1 LIRVAS
7 ELSSIKFATRRVILC
22 EGEGDCSF
30 FRHLIAKRNLPAFDI
45 FCPRRPYTEDGAVQ
59 GYDDM
64 LTVFTA
70 GQGFSDLIGI
80 LVQGDND
87 HDAAIKFQAIA
98 GKIAEAEGYVA
109 PHNPLEVAR
118 AVNRPPVVVMM
129 MPWVNE
135 PGCLETLCLP
145 SAEAAFPEV
154 KKCVDKQ
161 YECANISTWDIAKQH
176 KMRLR
181 MIASTCKTDPYTSL
195 VHAWSRTENLIPLDH
210 ACFQRIVDFL
220 ANFDTYITT
229 H

>member
-1 LIRVAS
+1 VAS
-7 ELSSIKFATRRVILC
+7 ELSTIKFATSRVILC

-30 FRHLIAKRNLPAFDI
+30 FRHLIAKRALPAFDI
-45 FCPRRPYTEDGAVQ
+45 FCPRKPYTEDGAVQ

-64 LTVFTA
+64 LRVFTT

-87 HDAAIKFQAIA
+87 HNPSIKFQNIADKIA
-98 GKIAEAEGYVA
+98 GAEGYVA
-109 PHNPLEVAR
+109 PHAALEVAR
-118 AVNRPPVVVMM
+118 AANRPPVVVMM

-145 SAEAAFPEV
+145 SAESAFPEI

-161 YECANISTWDIAKQH
+161 FECATISAWDIAKQH

-181 MIASTCKTDPYTSL
+181 CMIASTCKTDPYTSL

-210 ACFQRIVDFL
+210 SCFQRIADFL
-220 ANFDTYITT
+220 ANFDNYVAS